1 MATSALSWFTGGGD
15 SKRPGVLYPY
25 AQWWFLLC
33 IVLTWVG
40 FGRSYFAQIRTQPL
54 LHHIHGALMGGWILT
69 LIIQPILYQQNRIRL
84 HRTLGRWAV
93 YLLVPGIVVCAF
105 LMVRSMLH
113 FTQIPPM
120 FVNHLAFL
128 DVASLILFPL
138 FVGLSVWNARNTQ
151 LHARYIVST
160 VVLLMPPALVRAAP
174 LLPFLRRSFIFD
186 VNLMVG
192 LMSFVLL
199 VLMVDDKRKGEL
211 YAAYPVAFTANTI
224 VCVCANFAQN
234 WGWWHVLTAWIK
246 G

>member
-1 MATSALSWFTGGGD
+1 MATSTLSWLSGGQG
-15 SKRPGVLYPY
+15 KRPGILYPH

-40 FGRSYFAQIRTQPL
+40 FGHSYFAQIRTQPL
-54 LHHIHGALMGGWILT
+54 LHHVHGALMGGWILT
-69 LIIQPILYQQNRIRL
+69 LIVQPILYQQGRMKL

-93 YLLVPGIVVCAF
+93 YLLVPAIVVCVF
-105 LMVRSMLH
+105 FMIRSMLR
-113 FTQIPPM
+113 FTLIPPFM
-120 FVNHLAFL
+120 VDHLAFL
-128 DVASLILFPL
+128 DVASLFLFPL
-138 FVGLSVWNARNTQ
+138 FVGLGIWYARNIQ
-151 LHARYIVST
+151 LHARYIACT
-160 VVLLMPPALVRAAP
+160 VMLLMPPALARAGLMSAY
-174 LLPFLRRSFIFD
+174 LRTHFRLN

-199 VLMVDDKRKGEL
+199 MLMVDDKRKGKL

-234 WGWWHVLTAWIK
+234 WGWWNTLSGWIK